1 MRCCRVQELQVGGT
15 LISFEYSCDM
25 MQEDSDVVKLNVG

>member
-15 LISFEYSCDM
+15 PFEYSCDM